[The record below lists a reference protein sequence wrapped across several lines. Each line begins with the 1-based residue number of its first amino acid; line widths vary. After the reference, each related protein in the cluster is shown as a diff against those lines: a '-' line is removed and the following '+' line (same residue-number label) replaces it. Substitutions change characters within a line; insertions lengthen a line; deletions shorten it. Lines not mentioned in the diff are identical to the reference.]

1 MEEVIVF
8 GHKSPD
14 TDTICSAIVMAD
26 LQTKIRGKKVIPCRL
41 GEINEETKF
50 ALKKFNA
57 EAPKFIEKVEEGQK
71 VILVDHNEFSQSV
84 EGIENAKIEAVVD
97 HHRINNFET
106 SEPLFYYAQPVG
118 CTSTILFELY
128 SSNNIEI
135 PAQMAGLMLS
145 AIISDTLLLKSPT
158 TTEKDKKALEAL
170 AKIADVDVNIYGLE
184 MLKAGTNLDKYTEDE
199 LDVKATIRTEGNTQ
213 VAEISTNINGNIYRA
228 VSEQKDLYAS
238 IDKDIDIVEGQI
250 RKMKTKKEKQMT
262 SESIKDY
269 EIISFNED
277 SHQVE
282 KEVLKTQY
290 YEVRPMSVEDAKLKL
305 QDSKNMF
312 LTFVNADTEEVN
324 VIFKLKDGVNFGLV
338 EPE

>member
-1 MEEVIVF
+1 MHIEDEIRNLLEKEVEKKDVRIDSIKLEKEDNNLFLRIVID
-8 GHKSPD
+8 SD
-14 TDTICSAIVMAD
+14 
-26 LQTKIRGKKVIPCRL
+26 
-41 GEINEETKF
+41 EIIDVDKC
-50 ALKKFNA
+50 
-57 EAPKFIEKVEEGQK
+57 VE
-71 VILVDHNEFSQSV
+71 VTNI
-84 EGIENAKIEAVVD
+84 
-97 HHRINNFET
+97 IN
-106 SEPLFYYAQPVG
+106 PL
-118 CTSTILFELY
+118 L
-128 SSNNIEI
+128 
-135 PAQMAGLMLS
+135 
-145 AIISDTLLLKSPT
+145 D
-158 TTEKDKKALEAL
+158 EKDLITGK
-170 AKIADVDVNIYGLE
+170 D
-184 MLKAGTNLDKYTEDE
+184 LKATEAIKEYVEKKCERLQKYTEDE
-199 LDVKATIRTEGNTQ
+199 LDIKATIRTEGNTQ